1 VHRYLRRRERERRTQ
16 SLREREVL
24 FKVKGAYRLCGGVK
38 ATERG
43 IRASVPDAQRLLA
56 TQTNR
61 QRVLVRGLKVNLY

>member
-1 VHRYLRRRERERRTQ
+1 
-16 SLREREVL
+16 
-24 FKVKGAYRLCGGVK
+24 VK